1 MQRGERSARK
11 GRFPEKWRKR
21 ASQVQNQLKMM
32 LRQTVVLHRRTAKLF
47 NDASKALHKH
57 IHIFRLCLIHPHCVR
72 CDFMASIRA
81 FTPCRAQGPC
91 VHKSFKTVSQLLENP
106 YLYFCLANAG
116 PPSQFA
122 CYPKA
127 VRTGAPPKIKHRTP
141 PPCVRPG
148 SPPGLKFSLRPARP
162 NGPFPFP
169 GDGPRRTFAKQPLQ
183 RTLAIM
189 ERKRRSQSRNGA
201 VAENHAHR
209 CTLITVH
216 ASLHTHRNAAIALN
230 RLRDTKRAQESPK
243 RRPSSSIIATTRC

>member
-1 MQRGERSARK
+1 
-11 GRFPEKWRKR
+11 
-21 ASQVQNQLKMM
+21 M
-32 LRQTVVLHRRTAKLF
+32 LRQTVVLRRRTAKLF
-47 NDASKALHKH
+47 NDASKALHKR

-72 CDFMASIRA
+72 CNCMAPIRP
-81 FTPCRAQGPC
+81 FTTCRAQGPC

-116 PPSQFA
+116 SPSQFA

-169 GDGPRRTFAKQPLQ
+169 GDETKTALCNELSPWWRANADRNRATMPMREITRIAVRADTLKKLRDQNAPMDRRKDAHPASL
-183 RTLAIM
+183 
-189 ERKRRSQSRNGA
+189 SQLRVVDLRFLKELSIFSNQILNA
-201 VAENHAHR
+201 VARMGA
-209 CTLITVH
+209 
-216 ASLHTHRNAAIALN
+216 
-230 RLRDTKRAQESPK
+230 
-243 RRPSSSIIATTRC
+243 

>member
-1 MQRGERSARK
+1 
-11 GRFPEKWRKR
+11 
-21 ASQVQNQLKMM
+21 M
-32 LRQTVVLHRRTAKLF
+32 LRQTVVLQRRTAKLF
-47 NDASKALHKH
+47 NDASKALHKR

-72 CDFMASIRA
+72 CDFMAPIRA

-116 PPSQFA
+116 SPSQFA

-169 GDGPRRTFAKQPLQ
+169 GDETKADLCKT
-183 RTLAIM
+183 TLATNVRHNGVQAPIAIT
-189 ERKRRSQSRNGA
+189 NGA
-201 VAENHAHR
+201 VAENLRHR
-209 CTLITVH
+209 RTHIAVRSSQCTQ
-216 ASLHTHRNAAIALN
+216 IALN
-230 RLRDTKRAQESPK
+230 RPRDTKT
-243 RRPSSSIIATTRC
+243 RPRIAKKMLSRLRYPNYALLTCGF